1 MYLFYVNKTH
11 LLQITS
17 ILKLNLFYQVEDLQ
31 SELVKLREELL
42 GAMGQ
47 LEDERHRA
55 RTLQRMVTS
64 STTREERETVIRSL
78 EENRELSSS
87 SDNSTDQ

>member
-87 SDNSTDQ
+87 DNSTDQ

>member
-1 MYLFYVNKTH
+1 MTG
-11 LLQITS
+11 
-17 ILKLNLFYQVEDLQ
+17 
-31 SELVKLREELL
+31 ELVKLREELL

-64 STTREERETVIRSL
+64 STTREERETVIRSV
-78 EENRELSSS
+78 EEKRDLSN
-87 SDNSTDQ
+87 SDNNSTNQS